1 MICLYGNITRL
12 QNFGAV
18 YVVFSLCCARSLAQS
33 AAAAGDE
40 RKELVRLF
48 NSNSDIAIL
57 ISGPMVDPC
66 GVYSLLYLL

>member
-1 MICLYGNITRL
+1 M
-12 QNFGAV
+12 
-18 YVVFSLCCARSLAQS
+18 RSLAQS
-33 AAAAGDE
+33 AAAATGDE